1 MGKKKHDSIEPSDGF
16 WRKITKRKQAMKA
29 TMRLGFIME
38 ASPEVAEDILT
49 LANDIASYTGNPN
62 DFDDVVERVSY
73 NLWHYI
79 RDEPTM
85 Y

>member
-1 MGKKKHDSIEPSDGF
+1 MGKKHDSIEPGGGF
-16 WRKITKRKQAMKA
+16 ERKITRRRNAIKA

-49 LANDIASYTGNPN
+49 LADDIARHTGEPD
-62 DFDDVVERVSY
+62 DFDDVVERMSY
-73 NLWHYI
+73 NLWHYV
-79 RDEPTM
+79 RDERTI

>member
-1 MGKKKHDSIEPSDGF
+1 MGKKKHDSIDDL

-38 ASPEVAEDILT
+38 ASPEVAQDILALAEDI
-49 LANDIASYTGNPN
+49 ANHTGNTN

-79 RDEPTM
+79 RDEKTL

>member
-1 MGKKKHDSIEPSDGF
+1 MGKKKHDSIEPSEGF

-38 ASPEVAEDILT
+38 SDPNVAEDILT
-49 LANDIASYTGNPN
+49 LADDIANHTGNPN

-73 NLWHYI
+73 NLWHYV
-79 RDEPTM
+79 RDERTL

>member
-1 MGKKKHDSIEPSDGF
+1 MGKKHKKAETYDNDF

-38 ASPEVAEDILT
+38 ANPDVAEDIIT
-49 LANDIASYTGNPN
+49 IANDIANHTGNPN
-62 DFDDVVERVSY
+62 DFDEVVERVSY

-79 RDEPTM
+79 RDEKTM